1 MKQTI
6 KAAQIAVLLIAFGVF
21 ACSPKP
27 ATLVKYEKYG
37 VSFTHLSDWKV
48 TGEAVGD
55 ASAGVNTISVE
66 GPHAAMVSI
75 MIVPSSS
82 EITLEEYAGGM
93 ERERE
98 GAIKQVLSVG
108 GMSPAKVTSTKSQ
121 DASAQVGGAHSKG
134 IVQTFSIKLL
144 GETVPHKATFFMVSD
159 QDRKAFI
166 QTQAATEDLTSVTP
180 GFNATLAS
188 FRLNA
193 QR

>member
-1 MKQTI
+1 M
-6 KAAQIAVLLIAFGVF
+6 KAAQIGVLLMALGVF

-27 ATLVKYEKYG
+27 ASLVKYEKNG

-48 TGEAVGD
+48 TGEPVGE
-55 ASAGVNTISVE
+55 ASAGVYTIAVE
-66 GPHAAMVSI
+66 GPHEAIVSI
-75 MIVPSSS
+75 MIVPAST
-82 EITLEEYAGGM
+82 EMTLDEYAGGM
-93 ERERE
+93 ARERE
-98 GAIKQVLSVG
+98 DAIKQALSVG
-108 GMSPAKVTSTKSQ
+108 GISPAKVTSTQSQ

-166 QTQAATEDLTSVTP
+166 QTQAATEDLTRVTP

-188 FRLNA
+188 FRLNT